1 MSSEVDKF
9 NTLLDEFLEKL
20 IVQFDNNK
28 LRTYRKAFLLVKGS
42 QPRICVN
49 LFMASC
55 VNYKTQITTRD
66 DNFFLTDKKIN
77 EVSKQFGNFTD
88 DIGLSEYWNKLT
100 NRTKT
105 SIWDYIQSLYVLGEI
120 IVNKDKSMFSKY
132 KELYIS
138 DYKNEINNLHG
149 DNFSVEFIKKLNS

>member
-1 MSSEVDKF
+1 MSREVNKF

-28 LRTYRKAFLLVKGS
+28 LRTYRKAFLLIKGS
-42 QPRICVN
+42 QPRVSVN

-55 VNYKTQITTRD
+55 ENYKSQITSRD
-66 DNFFLTDKKIN
+66 DKFFLNDKKIS

-88 DIGLSEYWNKLT
+88 DIGLTDYWNKLT
-100 NRTKT
+100 NKTKT
-105 SIWDYIQSLYVLGEI
+105 SIWDYIQSLFVLGEI
-120 IVNKDKSMFSKY
+120 IINKDKDMFNKY
-132 KELYIS
+132 KQLYIS

-149 DNFSVEFIKKLNS
+149 DNFSVEFIEKLNS